1 MSDIPVITVDGP
13 SGTGKGTLAAYL
25 AHWLGWHFLDSGAL
39 YRILAFSAVRDSV
52 NVEDEHTLASLA
64 RGLKLDFQNQE
75 PGREVA
81 VLLEGNDISQDIR
94 TETCGNLASRL
105 AAMPGVRAALLDRQ
119 RQFRQPPGLVA
130 DGRDMGTVV
139 FPDAVVK
146 IFLTASPDER
156 ARRRHKQL
164 KEKGFDVNLAQ
175 LSVEIAER
183 DARDSQ
189 RTVSPLRPADDAA
202 VIDTTNLAL
211 VDVIRRVSMLVSQH
225 LSACPGQPGDMNHQH

>member
-1 MSDIPVITVDGP
+1 VSDIPVITVDGP
-13 SGTGKGTLAAYL
+13 SGTGKGTLASYL

-39 YRILAFSAVRDSV
+39 YRVLAYSAMQNSV
-52 NVEDEHTLASLA
+52 DVEDEEALAMLA
-64 RGLKLDFQNQE
+64 RRLDLDFQHPGPAQE
-75 PGREVA
+75 IIV
-81 VLLEGNDISQDIR
+81 VLEGDDVSQGIR

-119 RQFRQPPGLVA
+119 RRFRQPPGLVA

-139 FPDAVVK
+139 FPDAAVK
-146 IFLTASPDER
+146 IYLTASPEER

-164 KEKGFDVNLAQ
+164 KGKGFDVNLAQ

-189 RTVSPLRPADDAA
+189 RAVSPLRPADDAA

-211 VDVIRRVSMLVSQH
+211 ADVIRRVSMLVSQR
-225 LSACPGQPGDMNHQH
+225 LPGCPGQPGDMNNQL

>member
-1 MSDIPVITVDGP
+1 VITVDGP
-13 SGTGKGTLAAYL
+13 SGTGKGTIAGHL
-25 AHWLGWHFLDSGAL
+25 AHWLGWNFLDSGAL
-39 YRILAFSAVRDSV
+39 YRVLALAALRNSV
-52 NVEDEHTLASLA
+52 HVEDEEALAVLA
-64 RGLKLDFQNQE
+64 RRLDLVFQN
-75 PGREVA
+75 PGSGREMIVI
-81 VLLEGNDISQDIR
+81 LEGGDVSQDIR

-119 RQFRQPPGLVA
+119 RSFRLAPGLVA

-146 IFLTASPDER
+146 IYLTASPEER

-164 KEKGFDVNLAQ
+164 KGKGFDVNLPQ

-211 VDVIRRVSMLVSQH
+211 TEVIRRVSMLVSQR
-225 LSACPGQPGDMNHQH
+225 LPGCPGDSQAT